1 MNSFVEQRR
10 GSIRENRTFWLVAL
24 AILTLGITAIV
35 IAWAA
40 AGVTLAATIMLFQLG
55 AALAAGFR

>member
-1 MNSFVEQRR
+1 MNTFVEQRR

-24 AILTLGITAIV
+24 TIVALGITAII

-40 AGVTLAATIMLFQLG
+40 AGITLAATIMLFQLG